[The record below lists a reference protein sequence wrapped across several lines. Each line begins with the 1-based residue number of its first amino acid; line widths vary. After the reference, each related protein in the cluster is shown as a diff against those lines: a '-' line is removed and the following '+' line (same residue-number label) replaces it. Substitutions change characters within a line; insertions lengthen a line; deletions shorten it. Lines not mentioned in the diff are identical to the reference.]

1 MKSLS
6 VVCPVC
12 GAKQEFEIP
21 VKLIVE
27 NIKGVSTI
35 AVNAQCGH
43 GYHIFVD
50 RNFSIR
56 GYQRSDF
63 DIAATVEKEAPI
75 QDLSLPGIVRM
86 FGEDA
91 FAYATHALLL
101 NKKAIL
107 VGTDQQILKT
117 LFVNFIAL
125 FEKELADSASAI
137 EIMSKEEYN
146 QIDPLN
152 LSGNLII
159 DLDFSVIK
167 NNPFFADKVKNE
179 KDLLKESLA
188 IKNIEVQKIDFKD
201 KIRDIFLYVNIIL
214 NFIYQ
219 GQIVFKDIKKVMKEK
234 KKDINEKELELAWA
248 IAQGRYA
255 GLLK

>member
-1 MKSLS
+1 M
-6 VVCPVC
+6 
-12 GAKQEFEIP
+12 
-21 VKLIVE
+21 IVE